1 MRSSAVR
8 PEANKGGRSITARLS
23 LYISL
28 TIVVVCAAICSVYL
42 SWEWSERKA
51 DLTRHVNWMAANTAL
66 LSREGF
72 ALRDKADLQK
82 LVRNITDTEK
92 SQHADPAVRQTGY
105 VELLD
110 PSGAPL
116 ASESYGM
123 DKEDRHLMTGK
134 RVLAS
139 GSSSP
144 GSWTDYT
151 AGGCGLYGAYY
162 PVDYGGVRVGT
173 VSVSVCDEPA
183 KAELM
188 KAVRDSALLLVAAG
202 LMGVLIG
209 RRISVWFSRP
219 IGELVKGAGELSS
232 GNLDYR
238 VELDSYREMQILASS
253 FNTMAWSLKE
263 KLRSIES
270 SRADALQLNEKLRQA
285 YDEAKETSEKLEKL
299 NEWATDMAFSLEEAN
314 QLLKEEMVQT
324 RTIVHSIREGIVA
337 LDREDR
343 IILLNP
349 EAEELFGV
357 KTEDIKGSGVKLL
370 VDRLVDKIDDPEV
383 FLNKFMASNSSPE
396 SENEFTITVVRP
408 YKRVLRR
415 HSSAIRRDDGEVIG
429 RVVTFTDITR
439 QKEVDDMKTNF
450 VSTVSHE
457 LRTPLTSIKGA
468 LTLLQDEDITDEDTR
483 NEFFSI
489 AENNTDRLIAL
500 ITNLLDLSRMESGMS
515 VLKLSRF
522 DMNGLVEDIV
532 RSAAIAASRG
542 GISLDTVFRAE
553 KAELL
558 ADRAKIEQVVSNLVD
573 NAVKFSPARG
583 RVRVITELEED
594 GLLFAVEDDGPGIP
608 GDKLEKVFDKFYQ
621 VDMSATR
628 RVGGTGLGLAICK
641 AVVIEHGGEIRAVSP
656 VRTDGK
662 GARFEVRLPYGGV
675 AAHETARRSGPA
687 VLESSSHAARG
698 ASRDTVLIVDD
709 DESILTL
716 QRKAFEKEGYRVL
729 TAGTGREALLLA
741 RDNLPGFIFL
751 DVKLPDLDGITVAG
765 ILKRDPAT
773 MDIPIVFATG
783 ELDEEQIRGLEFGMR
798 VIKKPFFE
806 KDLISAVREYYR

>member
-1 MRSSAVR
+1 VKLKQHKDKS
-8 PEANKGGRSITARLS
+8 SITVRLS

-28 TIVVVCAAICSVYL
+28 VIVVVCAVISVVYI
-42 SWEWSERKA
+42 SWEWAERKS
-51 DLTRHVNWMAANTAL
+51 DLSRHVSWMAANAAL
-66 LSREGF
+66 LSRESLARG
-72 ALRDKADLQK
+72 DKETLQRI
-82 LVRNITDTEK
+82 VRTIADTEK
-92 SQHADPAVRQTGY
+92 SQHADDAEIQVGY
-105 VELLD
+105 VEMLGQNGL
-110 PSGAPL
+110 PL
-116 ASESYGM
+116 VSESYGM
-123 DKEDRHLMTGK
+123 SGDDMAIMSSK
-134 RVLAS
+134 RAVAS
-139 GSSSP
+139 ASAFP
-144 GSWTDYT
+144 GSWVDRTK
-151 AGGCGLYGAYY
+151 GGCGIYGAYY
-162 PVDYGGVRVGT
+162 PVVSGDVRLGT
-173 VSVSVCDEPA
+173 VNVGVCDEPA
-183 KAELM
+183 KAELT
-188 KAVRDSALLLVAAG
+188 KAMRDSALLLVAAG

-209 RRISVWFSRP
+209 RRISGWFSRP

-263 KLRSIES
+263 KIKSIED
-270 SRADALQLNEKLRQA
+270 SRADAVELNVKLRHA
-285 YDEAKETSEKLEKL
+285 YDEARESAEKLEKL

-337 LDREDR
+337 LDRDDR
-343 IILLNP
+343 IMLMNP
-349 EAEELFGV
+349 EAEDLFGL
-357 KTEDIKGSGVKLL
+357 KTDDVKGSPVKLL
-370 VDRLVDKIDDPEV
+370 VDRLVDKVDEPEA
-383 FLNKFMASNSSPE
+383 FLNKFMAATSSPDSE
-396 SENEFTITVVRP
+396 SEFTITVVRP

-468 LTLLQDEDITDEDTR
+468 LTLLKDEDISDEETR
-483 NEFFSI
+483 REFFSI
-489 AENNTDRLIAL
+489 AENNADRLIAL

-515 VLKLSRF
+515 VLKLARF
-522 DMNGLVEDIV
+522 DMNRLVDDIV
-532 RSAAIAASRG
+532 RSAGISASRA
-542 GISLDTVFRAE
+542 GIVLETEFRVD

-558 ADRAKIEQVVSNLVD
+558 ADREKIEQVVTNLVD
-573 NAVKFSPARG
+573 NAVKFSPSRSRI
-583 RVRVITELEED
+583 RVVTDLDED
-594 GLLFAVEDDGPGIP
+594 GLLFSVEDQGPGIP
-608 GDKLEKVFDKFYQ
+608 GDKLDKVFDKFYQ

-628 RVGGTGLGLAICK
+628 RVGGSGLGLAICK
-641 AVVIEHGGEIRAVSP
+641 AVVAEHGGEIRAVSP
-656 VRTDGK
+656 VRPEGK

-675 AAHETARRSGPA
+675 TAHEAARRSGP
-687 VLESSSHAARG
+687 VVKDSHSNTAAG

-709 DESILTL
+709 DESILIF
-716 QRKAFEKEGYRVL
+716 QKKAFEKEGYRVL

-773 MDIPIVFATG
+773 MNIPLIFATG
-783 ELDEEQIRGLEFGMR
+783 AMDEEQIRGLEFGAR
-798 VIKKPFFE
+798 VIRKPFVE
-806 KDLISAVREYYR
+806 KDLISAVKDYYR